1 MDAVHDADPA
11 GGAAEPAVRR
21 HRGCEGRRRHAVRHL
36 PPAHAQPSAPVHGAR
51 HPARDHLP
59 HPGLRPGRGHDRRR
73 ARLHQPPLLRL
84 PAVDRRRLGV
94 RPGVVVQH
102 RRRDRVDRH
111 RDRRAAGPVEPPQ
124 GRGDRVSDAE
134 SVATVG
140 ERRSVNMAFGV
151 LAWIVGLV
159 FFFPVFWMVLN
170 SFKSEQDANTSPKLF
185 FHPTLERYHDVTK
198 SAAGLLSFSDA
209 FVNSAVIV
217 ILSTLIVLALAIP
230 AAYALAVRP
239 VKKWRDV
246 LFFFISTKFLPVV
259 ASILPIW
266 ILAKNLNLLNT
277 RQSLIILY
285 TGINLP
291 LAIWMLRSFFREI
304 PRELIEAAEI
314 DGASLKGQ
322 LTSIILPLAA
332 PGIAATAL
340 LCVIFAWN
348 EFFYAVQLNPV
359 KGSTVPIWVTT
370 NISTR
375 GDFLAKLSAASV
387 LACIPVVLA
396 GWIAQKRM
404 IRGLAMGAIK

>member
-1 MDAVHDADPA
+1 
-11 GGAAEPAVRR
+11 
-21 HRGCEGRRRHAVRHL
+21 
-36 PPAHAQPSAPVHGAR
+36 
-51 HPARDHLP
+51 
-59 HPGLRPGRGHDRRR
+59 
-73 ARLHQPPLLRL
+73 
-84 PAVDRRRLGV
+84 
-94 RPGVVVQH
+94 
-102 RRRDRVDRH
+102 
-111 RDRRAAGPVEPPQ
+111 
-124 GRGDRVSDAE
+124 
-134 SVATVG
+134 
-140 ERRSVNMAFGV
+140 
-151 LAWIVGLV
+151 
-159 FFFPVFWMVLN
+159 MVL
-170 SFKSEQDANTSPKLF
+170 
-185 FHPTLERYHDVTK
+185 
-198 SAAGLLSFSDA
+198 
-209 FVNSAVIV
+209 
-217 ILSTLIVLALAIP
+217 LSTLIVLALAIP

-259 ASILPIW
+259 AAILPIW
-266 ILAKNLNLLNT
+266 ILARNLDLLNT
-277 RQSLIILY
+277 RTVLIILY

-291 LAIWMLRSFFREI
+291 LAVWMLRSFFQEI

-314 DGASLKGQ
+314 DGAGLKGQ
-322 LTSIILPLAA
+322 LTSIILPMAA

-359 KGSTVPIWVTT
+359 NGSTVPIWVTT